1 MKRIGFIV
9 LLACLVG
16 SVSASTRR
24 YRLCVND
31 DPAIAMTI
39 GWEQTGGSG
48 VMVHYG
54 PVDFGTAYAS
64 YPYTQAVDRQVS
76 AKGMTNCFV
85 RLTGLT
91 PDTEYYFVINDSD
104 GTSQR
109 MWFKTLP
116 YNSNDPISLIAGG
129 DSRIYLDNSAR
140 ENANELV
147 AKLKPDAIMFAG
159 DFTWLDLDLEWEDW
173 FDDWQL
179 TIASDGRMSPI
190 IVARGNHEY
199 SGQELHDLFDTPST
213 DEYYAIN
220 LGGDLLRLYT
230 MNTEASIG
238 GAQKSW
244 LEADLIATGDNVD
257 WKFAQYH
264 KPMRPHVSTEPE
276 GNDQYNYWA
285 QLFYDYGVR
294 LVLDCDSHDT
304 KITWPIEP
312 STSATSEEGFE
323 REDINGTIYIG
334 EGGWGVPLRSNDDN
348 KSWTR
353 DGGSLNSFQWIIVE
367 RDTVQIRTINT
378 DNAASVSEVL
388 NSDRFTAPANL
399 DIWNPSN
406 GPVAYLVNNKYLGR
420 PLVDI
425 TYPYHHQYFASPQ
438 LVTITADATDT
449 NGTVDY
455 VEFFINDT
463 PIGTD
468 SSFPYSMDWTMPTDG
483 SYIITAWAFDNE
495 GIHNISADIKIFVGD
510 IDITAQIQASDDDAE
525 EYKSDG
531 SVDLTSADLE
541 FCVEEWPWPLSDED
555 QWLGLRFQGLD
566 IPSGAVVN
574 SAYIELTSDESQTS
588 GASMTIYGQY
598 ADSPGVFTSGTND
611 ISSRS
616 RTTSSVVWVPNG
628 WSSEEVGPD
637 TQTDDLA
644 AVVQEI
650 IDRPG
655 WSPGNSMAF
664 IFEGTGTRSAYSFDT
679 SPTKSAKLYI
689 NVSGPMSIAEN
700 PALDVTVYPIPAS
713 DHLYVKIPEGSNDI
727 IFNLFAMNG
736 SLVQSKLL
744 SDKNNCVALSPTIK
758 SGSYIVEVVDKD
770 KRSVKKIIIQ
780 N

>member
-1 MKRIGFIV
+1 MLMV
-9 LLACLVG
+9 SMVV
-16 SVSASTRR
+16 SVFATNRR
-24 YRLCVND
+24 YRIAVND
-31 DPAIAMTI
+31 DPATAMTI

-48 VMVHYG
+48 AMVHYG
-54 PVDFGTAYAS
+54 PVDFGTAFAS
-64 YPYTQAVDRQVS
+64 YPFTHGIDRQVS
-76 AKGMTNCFV
+76 AKGMDNCFA
-85 RLTGLT
+85 RLTGLL

-159 DFTWLDLDLEWEDW
+159 DFTWLDLDLEWEAW

-199 SGQELHDLFDTPST
+199 LGQELYDLFDTPSS

-220 LGGDLLRLYT
+220 LGGDLLRLYSL
-230 MNTEASIG
+230 NTEVAMG
-238 GAQKSW
+238 GTQRSW

-264 KPMRPHVSTEPE
+264 QPMRPHVSSEPE
-276 GNDQYNYWA
+276 GNDQYNNWA

-304 KITWPIEP
+304 KITWPVEP

-334 EGGWGVPLRSNDDN
+334 EGGWGVPLRTNDDS

-353 DGGSLNSFQWIIVE
+353 DAGSFNSFHWIIVE

-378 DNAASVSEVL
+378 DNAASVGEVL
-388 NSDRFTAPANL
+388 NSDRFTPPANL

-420 PLVDI
+420 PMVDV
-425 TYPYHHQYFASPQ
+425 TYPYHHQYFGAPQ
-438 LVTITADATDT
+438 LVTITADAVDT
-449 NGTVDY
+449 NGSVDY

-468 SSFPYSMDWTMPTDG
+468 NSFPYSLDWTMPSDG

-495 GIHNISADIKIFVGD
+495 GIHNISDDIKIFVGD
-510 IDITAQIQASDDDAE
+510 MDITSQIQASDDDAE

-555 QWLGLRFQGLD
+555 QWLGLRFQGID
-566 IPSGAVVN
+566 IPNGAIVN
-574 SAYIELTSDESQTS
+574 SAYIEFTADESQSS
-588 GASMTIYGQY
+588 GASMTIYGQ
-598 ADSPGVFTSGTND
+598 DDDNPSSFSGSSND
-611 ISSRS
+611 ISSRT
-616 RTTSSVVWVPNG
+616 RTGASVTWSPNG
-628 WSSEEVGPD
+628 WSSEEIGPD
-637 TQTDDLA
+637 TQTDDLSSII
-644 AVVQEI
+644 QEI

-655 WSPGNSMAF
+655 WVPGNSMGF

-679 SPTKSAKLYI
+679 SPSKSAKLYI
-689 NVSGPMSIAEN
+689 NVSGPVTVTEDDHLDIEIYPN
-700 PALDVTVYPIPAS
+700 PA
-713 DHLYVKIPEGSNDI
+713 SNYLFVSAHNGKDDMLV
-727 IFNLFAMNG
+727 NLFTING
-736 SLVQSKLL
+736 RLVQSEIL
-744 SDKNNCVALSPTIK
+744 SDKINCLSLSSSIQP
-758 SGSYIVEVVDKD
+758 GAYIVEVIQNNELA
-770 KRSVKKIIIQ
+770 VKKIIIQ